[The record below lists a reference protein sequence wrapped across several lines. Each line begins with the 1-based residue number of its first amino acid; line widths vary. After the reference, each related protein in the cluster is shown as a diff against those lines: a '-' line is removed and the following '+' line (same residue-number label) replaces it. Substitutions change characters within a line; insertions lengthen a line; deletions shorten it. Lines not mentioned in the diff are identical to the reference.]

1 MDIKKRVLVADDDTN
16 ILDLLRTG
24 LEISGYMVDCAD
36 NAKKTMELIKFSR
49 PDVILMDVS
58 MPGED
63 GISFCR
69 NLKNSEDTASI
80 PVLILTAFSDG
91 NTFNDAMLFGAS
103 GFIAK
108 PFELSEVTKKIEN
121 CIAKANTKKE
131 HKK

>member
-1 MDIKKRVLVADDDTN
+1 
-16 ILDLLRTG
+16 
-24 LEISGYMVDCAD
+24 
-36 NAKKTMELIKFSR
+36 MELIKSSR

-69 NLKNSEDTASI
+69 NLKTSQDTASI

-108 PFELSEVTKKIEN
+108 PFELNEVTKKIES
-121 CIAKANTKKE
+121 CIAKATIKKE